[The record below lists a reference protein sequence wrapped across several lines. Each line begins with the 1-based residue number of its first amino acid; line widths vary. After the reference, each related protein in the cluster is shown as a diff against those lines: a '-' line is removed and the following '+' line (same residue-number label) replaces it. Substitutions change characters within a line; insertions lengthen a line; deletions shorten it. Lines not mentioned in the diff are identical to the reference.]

1 MPHLEI
7 ALKLLL
13 AIALGG
19 LVGLERESSQKPA
32 GFRTH
37 ILICMGSTMMMI
49 FSGLVLEG
57 QESQGGDVV
66 RIAAGVITGIG
77 FMGAGTIIIS
87 RGMIIGLTTAATLWA
102 VAGLGLVIGGGYYL
116 TAFIFTCA
124 LLLALIGFGYFEEQ
138 HLKKNMY
145 RYTIKA
151 DQSSRILV
159 DIKKMAMH
167 EGIKFQEITL
177 KQEKDRAVI
186 LITFPASEEEE
197 HKFNQSLS
205 SLDEIRELRIE

>member
-37 ILICMGSTMMMI
+37 ILICLGSAMMMI
-49 FSGLVLEG
+49 LSGLVLEG
-57 QESQGGDVV
+57 REYQGGDIV

-102 VAGLGLVIGGGYYL
+102 VAGLGLVIGAGYYM
-116 TAFIFTCA
+116 TAFIFSVSI
-124 LLLALIGFGYFEEQ
+124 LLALIGFGYFEEQ
-138 HLKKNMY
+138 HLKKNNY
-145 RYTIKA
+145 HYTIKA
-151 DQSSRILV
+151 EPSGHVLT
-159 DIKKMAMH
+159 DIKKTAMH
-167 EGIKFQEITL
+167 EGIKFQEITFRR
-177 KQEKDRAVI
+177 EKDRSVI
-186 LITFPASEEEE
+186 LITFPASEEDEQ
-197 HKFNQSLS
+197 KFNQSLS
-205 SLDEIRELRIE
+205 HMEGIQEIKIE

>member
-7 ALKLLL
+7 VLKLLL

-116 TAFIFTCA
+116 TAFIFTA
-124 LLLALIGFGYFEEQ
+124 TILLALIGFGYFEDQ

-151 DQSSRILV
+151 DHSSRILV

-177 KQEKDRAVI
+177 RREKDCAVI

>member
-1 MPHLEI
+1 MQHLEI

-13 AIALGG
+13 AVALSG

-37 ILICMGSTMMMI
+37 ILICLGSAMMMI
-49 FSGLVLEG
+49 FSSLVLEG

-116 TAFIFTCA
+116 TAFIFTACI
-124 LLLALIGFGYFEEQ
+124 LLALIGFGHFEEQ
-138 HLKKNMY
+138 HLGKNMY
-145 RYTIKA
+145 CYNIKA
-151 DQSSRILV
+151 EKSSHILV
-159 DIKKMAMH
+159 DIKKIAMH

-177 KQEKDRAVI
+177 KQEKDRSVI
-186 LITFPASEEEE
+186 LITFPASEEDEQ
-197 HKFNQSLS
+197 KFSQSLS
-205 SLDEIRELRIE
+205 SLEEIQEIKIE

>member
-1 MPHLEI
+1 MQHLEI

-13 AIALGG
+13 AIALSG
-19 LVGLERESSQKPA
+19 LIGLERESSQKPA

-37 ILICMGSTMMMI
+37 ILICLGSAMMMVL
-49 FSGLVLEG
+49 SGLVLEG
-57 QESQGGDVV
+57 QENHGGDVV

-87 RGMIIGLTTAATLWA
+87 RGMIIGLTTAAALWA

-116 TAFIFTCA
+116 EAFIFTACV
-124 LLLALIGFGYFEEQ
+124 LLALVGFGYFEEQ
-138 HLKKNMY
+138 HLKKTMF
-145 RYTIKA
+145 RYTIKTE
-151 DQSSRILV
+151 QSTHILV
-159 DIKKMAMH
+159 DIKKIAMH

-177 KQEKDRAVI
+177 RREKDRSIV

-197 HKFNQSLS
+197 NKFNHSLS
-205 SLDEIRELRIE
+205 SIEEIKEIKIE

>member
-13 AIALGG
+13 AVALGG

-37 ILICMGSTMMMI
+37 ILICLGSAMMMI

-57 QESQGGDVV
+57 RVAEGGDLLRV
-66 RIAAGVITGIG
+66 AAGVITGIG

-102 VAGLGLVIGGGYYL
+102 VAGLGLVIGGGYYI
-116 TAFIFTCA
+116 TAFIFTACI
-124 LLLALIGFGYFEEQ
+124 LLALIGFGYFEEQ

-145 RYTIKA
+145 RYTLKA
-151 DQSSRILV
+151 ESSSHLLS
-159 DIKKMAMH
+159 DIKKAAMH
-167 EGIKFQEITL
+167 EGIKFQDIRL
-177 KQEKDRAVI
+177 KREKNRSTI
-186 LITFPASEEEE
+186 FINFPASEEEE
-197 HKFNQSLS
+197 QKFSQSLS
-205 SLDEIRELRIE
+205 ELDEIQDLKIE

>member
-13 AIALGG
+13 AIALSG

-37 ILICMGSTMMMI
+37 ILICIGSTMMMI

-116 TAFIFTCA
+116 TAFIFTA
-124 LLLALIGFGYFEEQ
+124 AILLALIGFGYFEEQ

-186 LITFPASEEEE
+186 LITFPASEEDE

-205 SLDEIRELRIE
+205 SLDEIRELKIE